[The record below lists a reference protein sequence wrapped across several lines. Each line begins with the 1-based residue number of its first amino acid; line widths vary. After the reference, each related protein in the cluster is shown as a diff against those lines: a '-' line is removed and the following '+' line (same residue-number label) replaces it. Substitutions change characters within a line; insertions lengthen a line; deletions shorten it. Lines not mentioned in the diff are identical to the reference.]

1 LRTSNRHLLA
11 TESPYKINLFTRLGV
26 PFHAIAA
33 HLDESPLA
41 HEDAEST
48 ARRLALAKASH
59 LQSSHPQD
67 WIWGSDQVCLG
78 PNGPLGKPGDPERA
92 IAILQTLS
100 GQQALFLTAVALVG
114 PNGYQRIHCEQVT
127 VQFRSLSKPEI
138 ERYIAIERPLD
149 TAGAFKVEC
158 LGISLF
164 DSVTSRDPTA
174 LEGLPLITI
183 SQWCRD
189 LGLEVP

>member
-1 LRTSNRHLLA
+1 MIR
-11 TESPYKINLFTRLGV
+11 FTKGIDYTFQ
-26 PFHAIAA
+26 PNTI
-33 HLDESPLA
+33 LDAGGYLVLV
-41 HEDAEST
+41 ST
-48 ARRLALAKASH
+48 TNHQAFRDHYGL
-59 LQSSHPQD
+59 D
-67 WIWGSDQVCLG
+67 GS
-78 PNGPLGKPGDPERA
+78 
-92 IAILQTLS
+92 
-100 GQQALFLTAVALVG
+100 VALVG

-127 VQFRSLSKPEI
+127 VQFGSLSKPEI

-189 LGLEVP
+189 LGLQVP